1 MTEPGLDLHEWQTRW
16 SELDEAAHDS
26 PAEAVEEMDR
36 LLEEMLLERGHS
48 LEPVLVELEEQ
59 EAVAQFRAARELAR
73 VSGGGDPGP
82 GDVAAAID
90 AYRTLFEHL
99 VSEYPAP

>member
-48 LEPVLVELEEQ
+48 LEPVLVELEEP
-59 EAVAQFRAARELAR
+59 EAVAQFRAARDCRLHLDVTACPNRVPRWLTAR
-73 VSGGGDPGP
+73 
-82 GDVAAAID
+82 
-90 AYRTLFEHL
+90 
-99 VSEYPAP
+99 